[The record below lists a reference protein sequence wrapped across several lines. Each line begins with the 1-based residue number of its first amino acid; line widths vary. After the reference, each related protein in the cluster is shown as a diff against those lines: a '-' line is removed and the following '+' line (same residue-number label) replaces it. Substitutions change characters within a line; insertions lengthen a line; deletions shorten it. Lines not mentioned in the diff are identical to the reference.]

1 MAKKSQTTGTPDKR
15 RKSTDAAPVVRSGF
29 AGYVDRLL
37 GNPQSRHDR
46 EDALNRLLQRA
57 IVVSAAIIIGLIAI
71 ALITDQIIVPNQA
84 VATVNGESIT
94 VRDFRDR
101 VRFERARI
109 LLEASQRQAFAE
121 TQAQS
126 FGIDVN
132 QLLQNDQLYLTYV
145 NELNFPDQ
153 LGRRVLDDIV
163 ADRLVEQKARELNIS
178 VDSER
183 VQESLNDYFGYD
195 PTAVAAI
202 GLEPTAT
209 LTPTITP
216 TPFVSP
222 TPAPTLTPTA
232 TPSPTPEVT
241 AEATAETEA
250 TEEPLFPTPIP
261 SPTRTVEEIQ
271 TSFNDNVQS
280 FRNEI
285 RRQSGLGE
293 DAVNAYFERRAR
305 REAVQKALSEGQD
318 QALFVNARHIL
329 VETLESAEDII
340 AALNAGESF
349 AQLAAASSTDT
360 GSGTRGGELGW
371 ANVDQYVEEFAD
383 AVREAPIG
391 EIVGP
396 VESQFGFHIIQVR
409 AREERTLEGQ
419 DLEQQQQRIFEEW
432 LADQRESQSENIEI
446 YNNWPDYVP
455 R

>member
-1 MAKKSQTTGTPDKR
+1 MAKRSQTTGTPDKR
-15 RKSTDAAPVVRSGF
+15 RKNTQAAPVTREGVAGF
-29 AGYVDRLL
+29 MDRLL
-37 GNPQSRHDR
+37 GYPKSRHDR
-46 EDALNRLLQRA
+46 EEALNRLLQRA
-57 IVVSAAIIIGLIAI
+57 IIVSAAIVIGLVAI

-84 VATVNGESIT
+84 VATVNGEPIT
-94 VRDFRDR
+94 VREFRDR

-132 QLLQNDQLYLTYV
+132 QLLQNDQLYRTYV

-153 LGRRVLDDIV
+153 LGRRVLDDII
-163 ADRLVEQKARELNIS
+163 ADRLIEQKARELNIS

-183 VQESLNDYFGYD
+183 VQESLNNYFGYD

-232 TPSPTPEVT
+232 TPSPTPEMT
-241 AEATAETEA
+241 AEATAETGA

-261 SPTRTVEEIQ
+261 SPTRTIEEIQ
-271 TSFNDNVQS
+271 TSFNDNVKS
-280 FRNEI
+280 FRDAI

-293 DAVNAYFERRAR
+293 DAVNAYFERRAL

-329 VETLESAEDII
+329 VETRESAEDILT
-340 AALNAGESF
+340 ALKAGESF

-360 GSGTRGGELGW
+360 GSGSRGGELGW

-396 VESQFGFHIIQVR
+396 IESQFGFHIIQVR
-409 AREERTLEGQ
+409 AREERTLEGS

-432 LADQRESQSENIEI
+432 LAEQRESQSENIEI